1 MKESEGGIV
10 METTLVKAK
19 KTNQSL
25 EVFKRFIKNPLSVIG
40 MVLFVVFV
48 LLALLAPYICK
59 YGYAEMSPDVFAKPS
74 AAHFFG
80 TDKFGRDLFSRILYG
95 GRYSI
100 FMGVAATVIG
110 TFIGLVLGAIAGF
123 FGQTADNIV
132 MRLCDIF
139 QAIPGILLSMVISTA
154 LGPGVVNTII
164 ALSIAGIPGTA
175 RMLRSLIL
183 QIRNS
188 DYIEAAGSIN
198 CSSVRIIFKHI
209 LPNTFGPILVGC
221 TMGIGGTIMQ
231 AASLSFL
238 GLGIQAPTPEWGALL
253 NEGRNYFSLH
263 PHLLV
268 YPGLAIGLLSFATC
282 VMGDGLRDAMDPRL
296 KK

>member
-1 MKESEGGIV
+1 
-10 METTLVKAK
+10 MEKTKAK
-19 KTNQSL
+19 KMNQSL
-25 EVFKRFIKNPLSVIG
+25 EVFKRFMKNPLSVIG
-40 MVLFVVFV
+40 ITLFVIFV
-48 LLALLAPYICK
+48 VLALLAPYICK
-59 YGYAEMSPDVFAKPS
+59 YGYAEMTTDIFSAPS
-74 AAHFFG
+74 GEHLFG
-80 TDKFGRDLFSRILYG
+80 TDKFGRDLFSRILFG

-100 FMGVAATVIG
+100 FMGVTATIIG
-110 TFIGLVLGAIAGF
+110 TFLGLILGAIAGF
-123 FGQTADNIV
+123 FGQTADNVV

-198 CSSVRIIFKHI
+198 CSSTRIIFKHI

-238 GLGIQAPTPEWGALL
+238 GLGIQPPIPEWGALL
-253 NEGRNYFSLH
+253 NEGRNYFTLY

>member
-1 MKESEGGIV
+1 MAEN
-10 METTLVKAK
+10 THVKAK
-19 KTNQSL
+19 KTNQSW
-25 EVFKRFIKNPLSVIG
+25 EVFKRFLQNPLSVIG
-40 MVLFVVFV
+40 MTIFVVFIV
-48 LLALLAPYICK
+48 LALLAPHITK
-59 YGYAEMSPDVFAKPS
+59 YGYSQMTRDMFQAPS
-74 AAHFFG
+74 SEHFFG

-100 FMGVAATVIG
+100 FMGIAATILG
-110 TFIGLVLGAIAGF
+110 TGLGLVLGAIAGF

-132 MRLCDIF
+132 MRLCDVF

-183 QIRNS
+183 QIRSS
-188 DYIEAAGSIN
+188 DYIEAAASIN
-198 CSSVRIIFKHI
+198 CSSFRIIFKHI

-238 GLGIQAPTPEWGALL
+238 GLGIQPPIPEWGALL
-253 NEGRNYFSLH
+253 NEGRNYFTLY
-263 PHLLV
+263 PHLLIF
-268 YPGLAIGLLSFATC
+268 PGLAIGLLSFATC

>member
-1 MKESEGGIV
+1 
-10 METTLVKAK
+10 MERTQLKAK

-40 MVLFVVFV
+40 LLIFVVFV
-48 LLALLAPYICK
+48 ALALLAPYVCK
-59 YGYAEMSPDVFAKPS
+59 YGYAQMSTAKFAGPS
-74 AAHFFG
+74 LEHFFG

-100 FMGVAATVIG
+100 FMGIAATIIG
-110 TFIGLVLGAIAGF
+110 TGIGLVLGAIAGF
-123 FGQTADNIV
+123 FGQKADNIV

-154 LGPGVVNTII
+154 LGPGVVNTVI

-198 CSSVRIIFKHI
+198 CSSTRIIFHHI

-238 GLGIQAPTPEWGALL
+238 GLGIQPPIPEWGALL
-253 NEGRNYFSLH
+253 NEGRNYFTLH

-268 YPGLAIGLLSFATC
+268 FPGLAIGLLSFATC

>member
-1 MKESEGGIV
+1 MADN
-10 METTLVKAK
+10 TQVKAK
-19 KTNQSL
+19 KTNQSW
-25 EVFKRFIKNPLSVIG
+25 EIFKRFLQNPLSVAG
-40 MVLFVVFV
+40 MTIFVVFI
-48 LLALLAPYICK
+48 LMALFAPQITK
-59 YGYAEMSPDVFAKPS
+59 YGYSQMTRDMFQAPS
-74 AAHFFG
+74 SEHFFG
-80 TDKFGRDLFSRILYG
+80 TDKFGRDLFSRIVYG

-100 FMGVAATVIG
+100 FMGIAATILG
-110 TFIGLVLGAIAGF
+110 TGLGLVLGAIAGF

-132 MRLCDIF
+132 MRLCDVF

-183 QIRNS
+183 QIRSS
-188 DYIEAAGSIN
+188 DYIEAAASIN
-198 CSSVRIIFKHI
+198 CSSFRIIFKHI

-238 GLGIQAPTPEWGALL
+238 GLGIQPPIPEWGALL
-253 NEGRNYFSLH
+253 NEGRNYFTLY
-263 PHLLV
+263 PHLLIF
-268 YPGLAIGLLSFATC
+268 PGLAIGLLSFATC

>member
-1 MKESEGGIV
+1 
-10 METTLVKAK
+10 MENTLVKAK

-25 EVFKRFIKNPLSVIG
+25 EVFKRFMKNPLSVIG
-40 MVLFVVFV
+40 ITLFVIFV
-48 LLALLAPYICK
+48 ILALLAPYICK
-59 YGYAEMSPDVFAKPS
+59 YGYAEMTTDIFASPS
-74 AAHFFG
+74 GEHLFG
-80 TDKFGRDLFSRILYG
+80 TDKFGRDLFSRILFG

-100 FMGVAATVIG
+100 FMGVAATIIG
-110 TFIGLVLGAIAGF
+110 TFLGLILGAIAGF
-123 FGQTADNIV
+123 FGQTADNVV

-198 CSSVRIIFKHI
+198 CSSTRIIFKHI

-238 GLGIQAPTPEWGALL
+238 GLGIQPPIPEWGALL
-253 NEGRNYFSLH
+253 NEGRNYFTLY

>member
-1 MKESEGGIV
+1 M
-10 METTLVKAK
+10 
-19 KTNQSL
+19 
-25 EVFKRFIKNPLSVIG
+25 KNPLSVIG
-40 MVLFVVFV
+40 MVLFVIFV
-48 LLALLAPYICK
+48 VLALLAPYICK
-59 YGYAEMSPDVFAKPS
+59 YDYSAMSTETFRAPS
-74 AAHFFG
+74 AEHLFG

-100 FMGVAATVIG
+100 FMGIAATIIG
-110 TFIGLVLGAIAGF
+110 TVIGLVLGAIAGF
-123 FGQTADNIV
+123 FGQTADNVV
-132 MRLCDIF
+132 MRILDII
-139 QAIPGILLSMVISTA
+139 QAIPGILLAMVISTA
-154 LGPGVVNTII
+154 LGPGVVNTVI

-198 CSSVRIIFKHI
+198 CSNARIIFKHI

-238 GLGIQAPTPEWGALL
+238 GLGIQAPIPEWGALL
-253 NEGRNYFSLH
+253 NEGKNYFTLY
-263 PHLLV
+263 PYLLI

-282 VMGDGLRDAMDPRL
+282 TMGDGLRDAMDPRL